1 FHVDPEPGAFRAQD
15 DPGVFA
21 EALRRENMTPTSAV
35 AISRERGVEA
45 SRVVAGAGSAAAGAS
60 GVAGGGLQAL
70 VDRYRREPA
79 GRMLAGALPVHVTFP
94 VFGPSIFLASELTE
108 EGRAP
113 SVELTF
119 KRARS

>member
-1 FHVDPEPGAFRAQD
+1 IS
-15 DPGVFA
+15 GVFA

-70 VDRYRREPA
+70 VNRYRREPA
-79 GRMLAGALPVHVTFP
+79 GRTLAGALPVHVTIPLFR
-94 VFGPSIFLASELTE
+94 PSIFPPSQPTQTP
-108 EGRAP
+108 RAP
-113 SVELTF
+113 SPHLTL
-119 KRARS
+119 